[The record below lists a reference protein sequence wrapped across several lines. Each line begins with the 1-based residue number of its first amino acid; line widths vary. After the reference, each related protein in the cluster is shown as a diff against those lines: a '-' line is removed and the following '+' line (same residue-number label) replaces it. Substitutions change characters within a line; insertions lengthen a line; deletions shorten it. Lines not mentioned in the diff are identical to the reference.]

1 LRFNRSES
9 QMPFACRLTMRACLV
24 LVGRELG
31 GVGSKDRRRGGGFVA
46 VSRGSARV
54 RDTLKTRDLFATS
67 QQV

>member
-1 LRFNRSES
+1 VSV
-9 QMPFACRLTMRACLV
+9 AI
-24 LVGRELG
+24 
-31 GVGSKDRRRGGGFVA
+31 KDRRRGGFVA